1 MTAARALGLMMIL
14 IVAAALPC
22 RAEDVISG
30 RWEGSAQIPDDEL
43 TVVVD
48 LAQENGAW
56 VGSIVIPGLGLKGV
70 PLTDIKVQPPDLNF
84 AVKGALGIQLKLRLD
99 ANNKMAG
106 NFEQGGNR
114 APASLQKTGP
124 PQVEYPPRNTPVSK
138 ELEGEWKGDYEML
151 GYTRHVSIKFAN
163 HPDGATAEFV
173 IVGRKRNVLPVD
185 LVTQE
190 GEMVTVDSHEMG
202 FSFEGRLKNGKLT
215 GAVRQGAI
223 ETPLVLVARK
233 MTKKISA
240 YCRFAGHALRSD
252 GDRRAIDVSRGSNAL
267 RYVCGTGAATIPSR
281 EMEISNRRSRDFV
294 AGFQR

>member
-1 MTAARALGLMMIL
+1 MTAVSALVRLILIL

-22 RAEDVISG
+22 RAEDVVSG
-30 RWEGSAQIPDDEL
+30 RWEGSAQIPDNEL

-56 VGSIVIPGLGLKGV
+56 VGSIIIPGLGLKGV
-70 PLTDIKVQPPDLNF
+70 PLTDIKVQPPDVNF
-84 AVKGALGIQLKLRLD
+84 AVKGALGIQLKVRFN

-106 NFEQGGNR
+106 NFEQAGNR
-114 APASLQKTGP
+114 ASASLQKTGP
-124 PQVEYPPRNTPVSK
+124 PQIEYPPRNTPVAK

-163 HPDGATAEFV
+163 HSDGATAEFV
-173 IVGRKRNVLPVD
+173 IVGRKHNVLPVD

-190 GEMVTVDSHEMG
+190 GDLVTVDSHEMG

-223 ETPLVLVARK
+223 DTPLVLV
-233 MTKKISA
+233 
-240 YCRFAGHALRSD
+240 
-252 GDRRAIDVSRGSNAL
+252 RAK
-267 RYVCGTGAATIPSR
+267 
-281 EMEISNRRSRDFV
+281 
-294 AGFQR
+294 

>member
-1 MTAARALGLMMIL
+1 MTTARVLGLMMIL
-14 IVAAALPC
+14 IAAAALPC
-22 RAEDVISG
+22 RAEDVVSG
-30 RWEGSAQIPDDEL
+30 RWEGTAQIPDNEL

-56 VGSIVIPGLGLKGV
+56 VGSIIIPGLGLKGV
-70 PLTDIKVQPPDLNF
+70 PLTDIKVQPPDVNF
-84 AVKGALGIQLKLRLD
+84 VVKGVLGVQLKLRLD
-99 ANNKMAG
+99 ANNKLAG

-114 APASLQKTGP
+114 ATASLQKTGP
-124 PQVEYPPRNTPVSK
+124 PQVEYPPRNTPVAK

-173 IVGRKRNVLPVD
+173 IVGRKHNVLPVD

-202 FSFEGRLKNGKLT
+202 FSFEGRLKDGKLT

-223 ETPLVLVARK
+223 ETPLVLV
-233 MTKKISA
+233 
-240 YCRFAGHALRSD
+240 
-252 GDRRAIDVSRGSNAL
+252 RAK
-267 RYVCGTGAATIPSR
+267 
-281 EMEISNRRSRDFV
+281 
-294 AGFQR
+294 